1 VVERRPRDLREPH
14 PVEERREVMLEQ
26 VLVEIPRV
34 GRRLDRVL
42 GEEGTGERAEDR
54 VAVLARDGIGRW
66 PVRPGLDEPL
76 EVLELDLCSP
86 VRPAR
91 AREARLIPYWSKN
104 RTPKPT
110 SPFLRVHVSTLPV
123 LGRPRLLFFLA
134 PARSGRAC
142 LDAELSGLAGM
153 SGNPTLDA
161 QPGRQPAGTLTRA
174 AGEPA

>member
-1 VVERRPRDLREPH
+1 
-14 PVEERREVMLEQ
+14 MLEQ

-42 GEEGTGERAEDR
+42 GVEGTGERAEDR
-54 VAVLARDGIGRW
+54 AASSLGMASGVGRYARASTSRSTFSSSISARRCDQPSLARPQR
-66 PVRPGLDEPL
+66 
-76 EVLELDLCSP
+76 SY
-86 VRPAR
+86 
-91 AREARLIPYWSKN
+91 RLIPCWSKN

-142 LDAELSGLAGM
+142 LDGELSGLAGM

-161 QPGRQPAGTLTRA
+161 QRGRQPAGALTRA